1 MYAVKVSMASS
12 DALIMHAFASE
23 DFAFKESLKNLA
35 EISQP
40 VF

>member
-1 MYAVKVSMASS
+1 MASS

-23 DFAFKESLKNLA
+23 DFAFKESIKNLA